1 MPRRKKIASSP
12 PKQLCLTISDVS
24 AMLRLGRTKVYD
36 LIKREGLPTVK
47 FGTATRVPVEQFER
61 WCQQRTSA

>member
-1 MPRRKKIASSP
+1 MPRRKKVASSS
-12 PKQLCLTISDVS
+12 PKQLYLTISDVS
-24 AMLRLGRTKVYD
+24 AMLCLGKTKVYD

>member
-1 MPRRKKIASSP
+1 MTRRKKIPSSP
-12 PKQLCLTISDVS
+12 PKQLYLTISDVS
-24 AMLRLGRTKVYD
+24 AMLCLGKTKVYD

-47 FGTATRVPVEQFER
+47 FGTATRIPIEQFER